1 MNFDYIKPYLDA
13 VKPLIGQDVW
23 VPCSSLSGWSSQI
36 KMRPKEWTGVPFP
49 LTTHPDPV
57 ELSWNRD
64 PWIYDDPCNRG
75 TVVKGKLAYVE
86 CSPKQLEKVKGTYQ
100 DPELGYFL
108 HFKPTAEPKLTANI
122 NFLEYSK
129 AMPAAPAGWVDTL
142 SQQYTAKKMEADEQK
157 KRGLW

>member
-64 PWIYDDPCNRG
+64 PWIYVDPCNRG
-75 TVVKGKLAYVE
+75 TVVKGKLALV
-86 CSPKQLEKVKGTYQ
+86 
-100 DPELGYFL
+100 PELGHALKFT
-108 HFKPTAEPKLTANI
+108 PASEPKLTANI

>member
-49 LTTHPDPV
+49 ATTHPDPA

-64 PWIYDDPCNRG
+64 PWIYVNPCSRD
-75 TVVKGKLAYVE
+75 TLVKGKLALV
-86 CSPKQLEKVKGTYQ
+86 
-100 DPELGYFL
+100 PELGHVLKFT
-108 HFKPTAEPKLTANI
+108 PASEPKLTANI
-122 NFLEYSK
+122 NYLEYSK

-142 SQQYTAKKMEADEQK
+142 SQQYTAKKMEADDQK